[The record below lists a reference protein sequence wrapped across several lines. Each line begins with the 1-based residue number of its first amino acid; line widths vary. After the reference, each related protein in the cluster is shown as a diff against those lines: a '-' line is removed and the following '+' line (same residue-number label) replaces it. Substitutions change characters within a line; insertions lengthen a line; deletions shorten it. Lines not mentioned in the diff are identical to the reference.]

1 MFKHNCL
8 EMPKIV
14 ATKDQ
19 WIKLGCE
26 LFSEAGII
34 GLNVEVMSKRLKCNR
49 SSFYWHFKSKDDF
62 VDNLVDFWKILYTNK
77 VIIEVNKEKDPH
89 EKLFKLI
96 DITLKEDSNLDF
108 IFYMKKYGKKNKR
121 IKKVV
126 DQIDSKRIDFG
137 TELLME
143 IGYSKKD
150 ALFRTVIISKYLIG
164 HHEMMK
170 YKKRPKEYLVNAKNE
185 IKYILNLKI

>member
-26 LFSEAGII
+26 LFSEAGIS
-34 GLNVEVMSKRLKCNR
+34 GLNVEVMSNRLKCNR
-49 SSFYWHFKSKDDF
+49 SSFYWHFKSKHDF
-62 VDNLVDFWKILYTNK
+62 VDKLVDFWVSLYTTEVLAK
-77 VIIEVNKEKDPH
+77 VTKVKDPH
-89 EKLFKLI
+89 EKLSKLL
-96 DITLKEDSNLDF
+96 DLTLKEDSNLDF
-108 IFYMKKYGKKNKR
+108 IFYLKKYGEKNKR

-126 DQIDSKRIDFG
+126 DQIDKKRIDFG
-137 TELLME
+137 AELLME
-143 IGYSKKD
+143 IGYAKKD
-150 ALFRTVIISKYLIG
+150 ALFKSLIVYKYLIG

-170 YKKRPKEYLVNAKNE
+170 YKKRSKNYLVPAKNE
-185 IKYILNLKI
+185 IKYILDLKI